1 MDNEEKYLKIL
12 KKQDNDLKKISQENR
27 KINSEV
33 ENNIEE
39 TENLLKKLGY
49 KLPET
54 EILISKEI
62 TTKPKV
68 VKLREFE
75 DIEKEALCEIKEKV
89 EFSDLLTTEEINKV
103 YDKIKYLEEE
113 YKEISK
119 VTCDKYDYLISSVC
133 GVIAGLI
140 DVVFVGSP
148 FESKLGNNIDA
159 SVNSVIK
166 KIAKFSGWS
175 EDKALARGSD
185 TIKSAIGFLE
195 RNYKVNYDQQTGKA
209 VDYLFKM
216 NSKNHHLKSLGHSL
230 SPIGLLFSIINQFT
244 GTSTFISDGKL
255 ITIESNFELKGN
267 NFVTK
272 IYAGF
277 INWFIHIV
285 SDMGGSS
292 GAKGRGSGIPIPFYE
307 LLQILNIGKIGKN
320 QKTIADISVLV
331 FENGYDFRHGIT
343 MSIPVILNEL
353 LVRFCWALKL
363 YFYENKTFKEIIPLL
378 RENRNLKRMLFV
390 SQGCFCL
397 MDLGDAVIRNIKNPE
412 PVSKIVSILTRMNLI
427 AWLRFSKLG
436 YDELKVILFKEYE
449 KNKYIDQKIIVE
461 WLELVK
467 ETENYEFV

>member
-89 EFSDLLTTEEINKV
+89 EFSDLLTTEEINKI

-255 ITIESNFELKGN
+255 ITIESNLK
-267 NFVTK
+267 
-272 IYAGF
+272 
-277 INWFIHIV
+277 
-285 SDMGGSS
+285 
-292 GAKGRGSGIPIPFYE
+292 
-307 LLQILNIGKIGKN
+307 
-320 QKTIADISVLV
+320 
-331 FENGYDFRHGIT
+331 
-343 MSIPVILNEL
+343 
-353 LVRFCWALKL
+353 
-363 YFYENKTFKEIIPLL
+363 
-378 RENRNLKRMLFV
+378 
-390 SQGCFCL
+390 
-397 MDLGDAVIRNIKNPE
+397 
-412 PVSKIVSILTRMNLI
+412 
-427 AWLRFSKLG
+427 
-436 YDELKVILFKEYE
+436 
-449 KNKYIDQKIIVE
+449 
-461 WLELVK
+461 
-467 ETENYEFV
+467 